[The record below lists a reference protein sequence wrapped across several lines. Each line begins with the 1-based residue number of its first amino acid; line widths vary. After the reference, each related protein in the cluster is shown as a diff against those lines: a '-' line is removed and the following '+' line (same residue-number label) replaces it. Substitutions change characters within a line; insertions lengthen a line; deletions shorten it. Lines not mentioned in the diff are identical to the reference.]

1 MWVLYILTCGDGTLY
16 TGVTTDVRA
25 RLAAHR
31 AGRGARYTRGR
42 GPLRL
47 VYSERCRG
55 RGAALRREAQVKR
68 LTRAKKLDL
77 IRRGRG
83 PGRW

>member
-1 MWVLYILTCGDGTLY
+1 MTNDLA
-16 TGVTTDVRA
+16 A

-47 VYSERCRG
+47 LFSEPQEG
-55 RGAALRREAQVKR
+55 RSEALRREHQIKR
-68 LTRAKKLDL
+68 LTRAQKLL
-77 IRRGRG
+77 LVRSSRSGRG
-83 PGRW
+83 SAKRPAPLGPTPASH